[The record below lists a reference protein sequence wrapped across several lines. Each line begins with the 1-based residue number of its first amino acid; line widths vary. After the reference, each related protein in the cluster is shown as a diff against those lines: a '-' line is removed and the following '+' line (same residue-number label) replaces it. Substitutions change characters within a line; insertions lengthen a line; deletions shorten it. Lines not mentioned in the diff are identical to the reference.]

1 MEISGFSLFPPD
13 RYFEGKAVYNG
24 TDALDYL
31 EVGEYDGAI
40 LDIMMPGMNG
50 VTLLKKLSTRV
61 KSVPRRRTEAPLQSP
76 CFSRQWKKKN
86 FEIRGSGW
94 KGIRKM
100 LHIGCH
106 LSSSNGFLAMGKHAS
121 KIGADTFAFFTRN
134 PRGGAAKAIDPADA
148 HALVQYLS
156 DHHFAALVAHAPYTL
171 NPCSPKPEV
180 REFAYTCMSD
190 DAVRM
195 EAVPNQY
202 YNFHPGS
209 RIDQDPETAIGQ
221 ISDLLNKIMKPEQ
234 TTTILL
240 ETMSGKGSEV
250 GSTFEELREI
260 IDRVERKDHIGV
272 CLDTCH
278 VYSAGYDIAGD
289 LDGVLTEFDRV
300 IGIDKLKAVHLNDS
314 QTPFASHK
322 DRHEK
327 IGFGS
332 IGFEALKCVTEHPAL
347 AGLPFILE
355 TPNEDDGYA
364 REIRLLRGE
373 MTWEEFKEAALS

>member
-1 MEISGFSLFPPD
+1 
-13 RYFEGKAVYNG
+13 
-24 TDALDYL
+24 
-31 EVGEYDGAI
+31 
-40 LDIMMPGMNG
+40 
-50 VTLLKKLSTRV
+50 
-61 KSVPRRRTEAPLQSP
+61 
-76 CFSRQWKKKN
+76 
-86 FEIRGSGW
+86 
-94 KGIRKM
+94 
-100 LHIGCH
+100 
-106 LSSSNGFLAMGKHAS
+106 MGKHAS

-148 HALVQYLS
+148 HALVQYLG
-156 DHHFAALVAHAPYTL
+156 DHHFAVLVAHAPYTL

-260 IDRVERKDHIGV
+260 IGRVELRDHIGV

-278 VYSAGYDIAGD
+278 VYSAGYDIADD
-289 LDGVLTEFDRV
+289 LDGVLTKFDRV
-300 IGIDKLKAVHLNDS
+300 IGLERLKAVHLNDS
-314 QTPFASHK
+314 MTPFASHK

-332 IGFEALKCVTEHPAL
+332 IGFEALKRVTEHPAL